1 MTLQET
7 LLRARLRA
15 AKEDLRIRRKAYN
28 SAQRQLQKTLTTIVF
43 LENQIEQL
51 QLAHAKRIPG

>member
-51 QLAHAKRIPG
+51 QLAHAKRISG